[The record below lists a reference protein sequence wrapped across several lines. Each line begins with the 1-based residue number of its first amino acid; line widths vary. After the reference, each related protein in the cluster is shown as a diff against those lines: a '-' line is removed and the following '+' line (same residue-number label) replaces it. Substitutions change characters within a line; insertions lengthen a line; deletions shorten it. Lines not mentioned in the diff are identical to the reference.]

1 VPRARPGRSAG
12 TCLGVGEL
20 VAQSACN
27 PKTPMRPAVLLF
39 SGFLCGFSAIPA
51 AAASPCGDGIR
62 AFEVQ
67 VDDAASKSIS
77 VSSAGK
83 AVAASREGQ
92 GEQQE
97 GRPAEAAAPKPSSS
111 GLDAKTAQSA
121 QLGGGDNVM
130 QARAT
135 LNRARELDRE
145 GNAEACQEAL
155 AEAQRQLGPAQ

>member
-1 VPRARPGRSAG
+1 MQPED
-12 TCLGVGEL
+12 T
-20 VAQSACN
+20 
-27 PKTPMRPAVLLF
+27 TMRPATLLL
-39 SGFLCGFSAIPA
+39 SGFLCSFSAIS

-62 AFEVQ
+62 ALEVRI
-67 VDDAASKSIS
+67 DEAASKSIS
-77 VSSAGK
+77 VSTAGK

-92 GEQQE
+92 GEQME
-97 GRPAEAAAPKPSSS
+97 GHAAQAATPEQSSE

-135 LNRARELDRE
+135 LNRARELDKD
-145 GNAEACQEAL
+145 GNAAACQEAL